1 MHIDSF
7 FSLSNSD
14 LDSAEFVVAGIPYDR
29 SQSFLPGSRFA
40 PNAIRIA
47 SWNLESYSS
56 IFDVDLDLLRICDA
70 GNINVD
76 GDFNVVLKNVENF
89 VSKVKDKV
97 LISLGGEHTVSYA
110 VVRALGN
117 DFCYLVIDAH
127 LDLRESFDNDPYNHA
142 CTCRRISELGIDIIY
157 LGARSYT
164 KEELEFARY
173 KNFKIFKPF
182 NFKID
187 ELEDVLSSY
196 DKVYLSIDVDGF
208 DPSFAPGVS
217 TPEPFGL
224 NPTITLE
231 IFRRFSEKI
240 VAMDLVEVVPD
251 DNYVTPMLC
260 ARIIFEFLASKSL
273 SSTEKL

>member
-14 LDSAEFVVAGIPYDR
+14 LNSAEFVVVGIPYDR

-56 IFDVDLDLLRICDA
+56 IFDVDLDFLKVCDV
-70 GNINVD
+70 GNVNVD
-76 GDFNVVLKNVENF
+76 GDFTNVIKNVENF
-89 VSKVKDKV
+89 VSSVKGKV

-110 VVRALGN
+110 VVRALN
-117 DFCYLVIDAH
+117 DEFCYLVIDAH
-127 LDLRESFDNDPYNHA
+127 LDLRNTFDNDPFNHA
-142 CTCRRISELGIDIIY
+142 CTCRRISELGVDIVY

-164 KEELEFARY
+164 KEELEFA
-173 KNFKIFKPF
+173 KSKGFKIFKPF
-182 NFKID
+182 NLRMEEI
-187 ELEDVLSSY
+187 EDVLSSY
-196 DKVYLSIDVDGF
+196 DKIYLSIDVDGF

-224 NPTITLE
+224 NPSITLE
-231 IFRRFSEKI
+231 IFRRFSKKI
-240 VAMDLVEVVPD
+240 VAMDIVEVVPD
-251 DNYVTPMLC
+251 ENYVTPMLC
-260 ARIIFEFLASKSL
+260 ARIIFEFIASKSL
-273 SSTEKL
+273 SSTEKI